1 MAIQFYLLIN
11 SRRLSAN
18 IEIRNCRF
26 SLKEDAFIIHKNIS
40 DISTNRS
47 MYSFIALQ
55 LIFYWEKKSN
65 DKHVIIKENVL
76 EYVVNISFMPLN

>member
-26 SLKEDAFIIHKNIS
+26 SLQEDAFIIHKNIS
-40 DISTNRS
+40 DISNKQIDVLFHSITTD
-47 MYSFIALQ
+47 IL
-55 LIFYWEKKSN
+55 LGEEKQ
-65 DKHVIIKENVL
+65 
-76 EYVVNISFMPLN
+76 